1 MGIKY
6 SNAWLQQYM
15 YIPPPFQKG
24 LKNSSGRGWSQRWW
38 ALVKLNPLTV
48 WWYLSY
54 PLVKGSNVIVPCVAK
69 EHNTMTPARP

>member
-24 LKNSSGRGWSQRWW
+24 LK
-38 ALVKLNPLTV
+38 
-48 WWYLSY
+48 
-54 PLVKGSNVIVPCVAK
+54 
-69 EHNTMTPARP
+69 TPAGGVGLKGGGP